1 MMQGYSKYSKE
12 SYIIHSIN
20 FSNELFFFFLLIYKK
35 TICNYVLV
43 IYVFLIFVK
52 KKCAYQVFTC
62 LLFSIFC
69 SLDDVQFVSY
79 ILLAKV
85 LFF

>member
-1 MMQGYSKYSKE
+1 MYWSFMS
-12 SYIIHSIN
+12 
-20 FSNELFFFFLLIYKK
+20 FLFLL
-35 TICNYVLV
+35 
-43 IYVFLIFVK
+43 K

-69 SLDDVQFVSY
+69 SLDDVQIVSY